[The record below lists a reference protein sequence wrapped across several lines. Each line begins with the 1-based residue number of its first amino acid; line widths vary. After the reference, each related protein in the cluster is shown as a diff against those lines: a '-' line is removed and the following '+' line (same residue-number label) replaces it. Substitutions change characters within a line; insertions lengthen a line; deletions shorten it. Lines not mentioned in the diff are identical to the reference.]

1 MNRRIFIT
9 IIFAVTAAV
18 LTTRLAVLIGD
29 SEIAAVSAQRGT
41 YTLKSAGEYAGIY
54 DCNLEPLVNCS
65 EKYEA
70 VIIPNHISSI
80 RIQPYLL
87 DMERYYEGIGRNL
100 PFLCRVDEKPPNLR
114 GKI

>member
-1 MNRRIFIT
+1 MKRTIFVP
-9 IIFAVTAAV
+9 IISVAISALLIA
-18 LTTRLAVLIGD
+18 RLAVLIND
-29 SEIAAVSAQRGT
+29 SEIAAVSARRGT
-41 YTLKSAGEYAGIY
+41 YTLKTAGEYAGIY

-87 DMERYYEGIGRNL
+87 DMDRYYEG
-100 PFLCRVDEKPPNLR
+100 
-114 GKI
+114 